1 MSTKETV
8 FTPGP
13 IQNKT
18 KETLEQFK
26 DIFDGIQINNDSNQN
41 NNINQIEQENKKL
54 KKENERLQKKNDELN
69 LELIQLRMFK
79 LMYEKNICR

>member
-1 MSTKETV
+1 
-8 FTPGP
+8 
-13 IQNKT
+13 
-18 KETLEQFK
+18 
-26 DIFDGIQINNDSNQN
+26 QINNDSNQN
-41 NNINQIEQENKKL
+41 DNINQIEQENKKL